1 MADHTT
7 STHRRDL
14 RTAAAQPLADLVGH
28 TAPDDAPAPD
38 PAVAAYHRLRAVVAA
53 DGAGGGTAQA
63 TDATDAGDVAAAED
77 ALIATRAASPAGV
90 GAKLVE
96 LAGHEGWFAHPDHY
110 QTRLIHSALA
120 DLRGLEGRS

>member
-14 RTAAAQPLADLVGH
+14 RTAAAEPLADLVGH

-53 DGAGGGTAQA
+53 DGAAGGTAQA
-63 TDATDAGDVAAAED
+63 HDAGAVAAAED
-77 ALIATRAASPAGV
+77 ALIATRAVSPAGV

-96 LAGHEGWFAHPDHY
+96 LAGHEGWFAHHDHY